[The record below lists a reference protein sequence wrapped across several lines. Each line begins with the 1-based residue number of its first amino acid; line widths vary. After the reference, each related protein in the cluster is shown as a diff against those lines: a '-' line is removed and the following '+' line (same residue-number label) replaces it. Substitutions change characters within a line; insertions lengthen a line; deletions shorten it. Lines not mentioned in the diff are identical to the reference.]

1 MTNYLEQTEIAR
13 KLGISNNSFKR
24 IVFHGKLEFK
34 LINAKRNY
42 KFSEVLEAIK
52 KANNIKEL

>member
-1 MTNYLEQTEIAR
+1 MTNYLEQTEIAC

-52 KANNIKEL
+52 KANK